1 MPGEIPTTMQALIM
15 THTGGPDVLQ
25 MASVET
31 PRVKPDE
38 VLVRVAAVSLSRQDT
53 YTLAGHGNIRALR
66 LPHVLGNDPSGVVV
80 AVGHGVGDVALG
92 DRVAVKPAIA
102 CEACEPCLTGEDD
115 SCANLE
121 SIGLHRWGGF
131 AEYVV
136 VPAGNVARI
145 PEGLTFVEAAALA
158 HTAPVAL
165 NMLRN
170 RARLRAGETVLVT
183 SASGAI
189 GAAAIQVARHYGA
202 RVIAAAGGA
211 ERVAFARELGPD
223 LVIDYRETPDFAP
236 LVAAA
241 TPNGVSVYVESA
253 GDPVVW
259 AEALKTL
266 GRRGRV
272 VVCGSHG
279 GPEVRLDL
287 NWLFRMRISILGSS
301 GSTRATFREAFELAG
316 RGAIRANI
324 DTVIPLSDARSGFE
338 RLARRGV
345 GANRGKIILQVAEL

>member
-1 MPGEIPTTMQALIM
+1 MLGEVPPTMRALLM
-15 THTGGPDVLQ
+15 TRTGGPEVLEI
-25 MASVET
+25 ADVET
-31 PRVKPDE
+31 PSVNAGE

-53 YTLAGHGNIRALR
+53 YTLAGRGNIRDLR
-66 LPHVLGNDPSGVVV
+66 LPHVLGNDPAGVVV
-80 AVGHGVGDVALG
+80 AIGDGVDDVALG
-92 DRVAVKPAIA
+92 ARVAVKPSIG
-102 CEACEPCLTGEDD
+102 CGACEPCLAGEDD
-115 SCANLE
+115 ACTSLE

-131 AEYVV
+131 AEYVA
-136 VPAGNVARI
+136 VPATNVARI
-145 PEGLTFVEAAALA
+145 PDDLFFIEAAALA

-189 GAAAIQVARHYGA
+189 GAAAIQVAKLDGA
-202 RVIAAAGGA
+202 LVIAAAGGA
-211 ERVAFARELGPD
+211 ERVAFAKGLGPD

-241 TPNGVSVYVESA
+241 APNGVSIYVESA
-253 GDPVVW
+253 GDPAIW
-259 AEALKTL
+259 SEALKTM

-279 GPEVRLDL
+279 GPIVQLNL
-287 NWLFRMRISILGSS
+287 NWLFRMRVSILGSS

-316 RGAIRANI
+316 RGAIRPNV
-324 DTVIPLSDARSGFE
+324 DSVIPLADARSGFD
-338 RLARRGV
+338 RLARRGA
-345 GANRGKIILQVAEL
+345 GANRGKIVLQVAEL